1 MNETTTDRG
10 VQVMAWGSTTRA
22 FGAPFQGT
30 GPSFEGLVASADRSR
45 GELSGLGR
53 GAVAAPGGSAH
64 AASYR
69 PRLVVIPDPRP
80 SGVLPARRQETR
92 QLVTS

>member
-1 MNETTTDRG
+1 MNENTTDRG

-22 FGAPFQGT
+22 FTSPFQGT
-30 GPSFEGLVASADRSR
+30 GLSFEGLGASADRSR
-45 GELSGLGR
+45 GELPGLGR
-53 GAVAAPGGSAH
+53 GAVAAPSGAAH
-64 AASYR
+64 VAVYR
-69 PRLVVIPDPRP
+69 PRPVIPTPRP

>member
-1 MNETTTDRG
+1 MNENTTDRG

-22 FGAPFQGT
+22 FVSPFQGT
-30 GPSFEGLVASADRSR
+30 GLSSEGPGAPADRSR
-45 GELSGLGR
+45 GERSGLGR
-53 GAVAAPGGSAH
+53 GAVAASGGKAL

-69 PRLVVIPDPRP
+69 PRLVIPTPRP

>member
-22 FGAPFQGT
+22 FGVPFQGT
-30 GPSFEGLVASADRSR
+30 GLSFEGLVASADRSR
-45 GELSGLGR
+45 GELSGIGG
-53 GAVAAPGGSAH
+53 GAVAAPSGKAPT
-64 AASYR
+64 ASYR
-69 PRLVVIPDPRP
+69 PRLVIPDPRP
-80 SGVLPARRQETR
+80 SGVLPACRQETR